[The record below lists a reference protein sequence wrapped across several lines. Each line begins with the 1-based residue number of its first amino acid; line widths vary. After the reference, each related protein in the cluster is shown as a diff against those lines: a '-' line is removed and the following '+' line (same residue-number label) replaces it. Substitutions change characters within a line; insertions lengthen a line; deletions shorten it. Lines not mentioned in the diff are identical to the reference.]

1 MPVNEATAQIG
12 HTLLHQ
18 LVDLRNRN
26 GAITLQDLGA
36 ILESVAQTMTVEGEE
51 DSHDASLKQELED
64 IAKRLHEAKEE
75 IISLVPETQSVQLG
89 DANEQ
94 LGAVVKATED
104 ATDTILNAADEI
116 QRIAL
121 SLGGET
127 SQELITHVTTIYE
140 ACNFQDL
147 TGQRISKVVKTLG
160 YLEQK
165 IDKLVKIF
173 SESGGLFDSMNA
185 AEPVRSYRNEED
197 KMGLLNGPQMPDS
210 APSQDDIDALFANLK

>member
-1 MPVNEATAQIG
+1 MNEATAQIG